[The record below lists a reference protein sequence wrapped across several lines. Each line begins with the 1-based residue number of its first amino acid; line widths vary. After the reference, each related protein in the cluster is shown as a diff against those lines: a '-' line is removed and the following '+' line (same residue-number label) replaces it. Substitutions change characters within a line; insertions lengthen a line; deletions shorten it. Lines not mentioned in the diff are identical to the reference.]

1 MHVMQT
7 EGGAPL
13 SGADTRPAVDG
24 ASGDGSTPARPATRW
39 GLIGLLLA
47 VAAFVVV
54 VDQLTKIWVVATM
67 PGRDPIQV
75 VGSLLQVTY
84 TRNSGAAF
92 SIGTGAHLDLHRGC
106 RRGGRGHPAHV
117 PPARLRRPGRWPWA
131 PCSAGRWATSPT
143 GCSVTPGLGRGHVV
157 DWIQLPHYPVFNLA
171 DAAIGLRGDRHGAAL
186 GLRAGPRRFPPPM
199 SGERRTL
206 PVPDGLEGE
215 RVDAGLARLF
225 GLSRTRAA
233 DLAERGLVLL
243 DGVTVGKSDRLSAGG
258 WLDVELPSTEQP
270 PAAPPEVVARPGRA
284 VTTTTTSWWWTS
296 RSGWPPTPAP
306 AGPGRP

>member
-47 VAAFVVV
+47 TAAFVVV
-54 VDQLTKIWVVATM
+54 VDQLAKIWVVATM

-92 SIGTGAHLDLHRGC
+92 SIGTGTTWIFTAIAVVVVVVILRTS
-106 RRGGRGHPAHV
+106 RRLGSRAWAVAMGALLGGALGNLSD
-117 PPARLRRPGRWPWA
+117 RLFRA
-131 PCSAGRWATSPT
+131 
-143 GCSVTPGLGRGHVV
+143 PGLGRGHVV

-171 DAAIGLRGDRHGAAL
+171 DAAVVCGAIA
-186 GLRAGPRRFPPPM
+186 M
-199 SGERRTL
+199 
-206 PVPDGLEGE
+206 
-215 RVDAGLARLF
+215 
-225 GLSRTRAA
+225 
-233 DLAERGLVLL
+233 VLL
-243 DGVTVGKSDRLSAGG
+243 SVFGRDLDGS
-258 WLDVELPSTEQP
+258 
-270 PAAPPEVVARPGRA
+270 RPR
-284 VTTTTTSWWWTS
+284 
-296 RSGWPPTPAP
+296 
-306 AGPGRP
+306 